1 MFPWFVIFTLNLSVF
16 LPIKYVTYKQQTF
29 LKSRLETFS
38 LYWLLR
44 ARVTREDG
52 CSWCRPPSCCLSS
65 VCPARVLFLYA
76 SSLAFFQTNQVWF
89 HFSIHEPVSCPI
101 LVTIHVTSQ
110 RTQELCN
117 NLASPPIFVLAA
129 SCITLLFLLK
139 THRNDQCCFKP
150 SRSFPDLQGYPP
162 WCFFSLFCLG
172 KFFFS
177 PTAGFSYFLSAGK
190 EFSLSCLSAWKG
202 LHTALMHEE
211 CFCWVQTSKLAT
223 LSAALLR
230 CRSLSSGFC
239 SFCWKVSHQSYSSE
253 RNVLF
258 LQLLLRFFFLSL
270 VFNSVTT
277 MCPDVV
283 FCCCY
288 LVFILLGVHWA
299 SWIYRLMSF
308 NRFGKFS
315 PAVSLD
321 ITSVPFFSPLFSETP
336 MTHKLNTFTI
346 FHVSLLF
353 SHSFYFLWASARIF
367 FIALPSSSLTLSYI
381 VSRPLLHYLMNS

>member
-1 MFPWFVIFTLNLSVF
+1 M
-16 LPIKYVTYKQQTF
+16 
-29 LKSRLETFS
+29 
-38 LYWLLR
+38 
-44 ARVTREDG
+44 
-52 CSWCRPPSCCLSS
+52 
-65 VCPARVLFLYA
+65 
-76 SSLAFFQTNQVWF
+76 
-89 HFSIHEPVSCPI
+89 
-101 LVTIHVTSQ
+101 
-110 RTQELCN
+110 QELCN
-117 NLASPPIFVLAA
+117 NLASPPTFVLAA

-211 CFCWVQTSKLAT
+211 CFCWVQTSKLAA

-288 LVFILLGVHWA
+288 LVFILLRVHWA
-299 SWIYRLMSF
+299 SWICRLMSF

-336 MTHKLNTFTI
+336 MTHKLNIFTI

-353 SHSFYFLWASARIF
+353 SHSFSLSFSMDIFHCSAFQFTNLILYCIQAIIALSNEFLISNIVFSAPEWSLDSF
-367 FIALPSSSLTLSYI
+367 FIDSSSLEILHLLIHFIHHFLECVINIFKSLSENYNI
-381 VSRPLLHYLMNS
+381 WPGGLSSFGSVT